1 MQAQQH
7 SMLIGFVFD
16 TSQRGSHAIQVEG
29 PTEIHVCHHAKDG
42 KEVGK
47 GNKKHQIAAEE
58 GTKETRPLMLV
69 PIGRNVFV
77 GAANVKRI
85 TLNGEQYVIHYFDT
99 RDVDV
104 VQGADALSL
113 RRFLNRI
120 ADGGSEERKD
130 IPRMNQRRRS

>member
-1 MQAQQH
+1 
-7 SMLIGFVFD
+7 
-16 TSQRGSHAIQVEG
+16 
-29 PTEIHVCHHAKDG
+29 
-42 KEVGK
+42 
-47 GNKKHQIAAEE
+47 
-58 GTKETRPLMLV
+58 MLV